1 MKKRHKVTSSKV
13 TYAPEPKAKK
23 AKAEPKPRAEPRAK
37 AKPAAK
43 PTDNKAKATK
53 EARDAKAKEAAADAA
68 WEEVKRAAADA
79 AAKKD
84 KYKAAAASF
93 KTPKDQKTQPKTTSK
108 TTVVKKAKKGGFK
121 KGQRV
126 QATYDKGDPKWY
138 GAKVV
143 GVHWSDSLETL
154 IGVDLKYD
162 DGAFW
167 NNAPVYAIKCLA

>member
-1 MKKRHKVTSSKV
+1 MPEIAYGDIEVGMTVTLKKKFLCTVTSVEKM
-13 TYAPEPKAKK
+13 
-23 AKAEPKPRAEPRAK
+23 
-37 AKPAAK
+37 
-43 PTDNKAKATK
+43 
-53 EARDAKAKEAAADAA
+53 
-68 WEEVKRAAADA
+68 
-79 AAKKD
+79 
-84 KYKAAAASF
+84 
-93 KTPKDQKTQPKTTSK
+93 
-108 TTVVKKAKKGGFK
+108 KAKKGGFK